1 MGGALG
7 FHYPLDGSLFV
18 PRRVLQLVTLCCA
31 NSLTQLYQSTC
42 SSRSVISISILEVQ
56 DILLCQTNVP
66 VWKPAVV

>member
-7 FHYPLDGSLFV
+7 FHYPRDGSLFV

-42 SSRSVISISILEVQ
+42 SSRSVISISNSGGARHSTVL
-56 DILLCQTNVP
+56 DKYGN
-66 VWKPAVV
+66 